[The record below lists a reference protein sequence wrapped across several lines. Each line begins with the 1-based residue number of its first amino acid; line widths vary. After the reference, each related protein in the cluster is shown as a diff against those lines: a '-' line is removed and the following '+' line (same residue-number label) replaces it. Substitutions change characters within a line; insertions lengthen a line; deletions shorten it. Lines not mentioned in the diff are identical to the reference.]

1 MAATM
6 GDPTVEELLEEWQDL
21 VAGIPPEARPVVIKM
36 AMEHVRVP
44 SDP

>member
-1 MAATM
+1 M

-36 AMEHVRVP
+36 AMEHVRVSSHP
-44 SDP
+44 